1 MEYNIIINKRKP
13 INTKEKFIMMYVAK
27 RTYLNTPGDYESKL
41 FVNALNLED
50 AMYDFYHTLQD
61 DNDQWYY
68 FQRENG
74 IINGYD
80 VNGVSDEQQARD
92 DVNGE
97 EADEIWEIEEASD
110 DEINSIKS
118 TILDDVKSKTDPD
131 PDYKTWYAVKDNG
144 DLDDGN
150 GSNNPAEAVDMAMRY
165 NSDYIA
171 LIYDDGNDN
180 TYETVDVKDYM
191 KM

>member
-1 MEYNIIINKRKP
+1 
-13 INTKEKFIMMYVAK
+13 MMYVAK
-27 RTYLNTPGDYESKL
+27 RTYLNTPGDYESKS

-80 VNGVSDEQQARD
+80 VNGVADEQQARD

-110 DEINSIKS
+110 DDVNTIKSNLLDEINSKI
-118 TILDDVKSKTDPD
+118 DNDVDC
-131 PDYKTWYAVKDNG
+131 KTWFAVKNENDF
-144 DLDDGN
+144 DDGN
-150 GSNNPAEAVDMAMRY
+150 GSNDPEEAID
-165 NSDYIA
+165 IA
-171 LIYDDGNDN
+171 LRMNLDCIVLIYDDGNDN
-180 TYETVDVKDYM
+180 AYESVNVKEFT

>member
-1 MEYNIIINKRKP
+1 
-13 INTKEKFIMMYVAK
+13 MMYVAK
-27 RTYLNTPGDYESKL
+27 RTYLNTPGEYESKL

-74 IINGYD
+74 VIDGYD

-110 DEINSIKS
+110 DDVNTIKSNLLNEINSKI
-118 TILDDVKSKTDPD
+118 DNDVDC
-131 PDYKTWYAVKDNG
+131 KTWFAVKDEN
-144 DLDDGN
+144 DFDDGN
-150 GSNNPAEAVDMAMRY
+150 GSNDPEEAIDMALRL
-165 NSDYIA
+165 NLDCIV
-171 LIYDDGNDN
+171 LIYDDGMDN
-180 TYETVDVKDYM
+180 AYESVNVKEFT